1 MQKKTW
7 LLGGAA
13 VLAALAL
20 LTWAFMPRP
29 LAVEVAQV
37 VMADFEAGI
46 EEDGRTRLRER
57 YSVFAP
63 LAGRLERL
71 PWHEGDRVQ
80 AGQVLARIWPV
91 LPPLLDARANAQ
103 QEARVA
109 SAQAALT
116 RTEVRLSKSEAAL
129 AQAQRELTRTEQ
141 LWQQGFVAQAMV
153 DQTRWAELAARK
165 EHEASEQ
172 DRRVAQFDLAQAR
185 AALGLWLSGAA
196 PSKPGA
202 SVAETTS
209 LALRAPV
216 NARVL
221 RLPQLS
227 ETPVGMGALVM
238 ELGDTAGLEVVAQL
252 LTTDVM
258 HIAPGDPV
266 RISRWGGP
274 ADLQARVRLVEPGA
288 FTKVSALGVEEQRVN
303 VVMDITSEPQAWLG
317 LGDAYRV
324 GVFIRTVAQ
333 SQALQVPLSAVFP
346 ITQAHMPA
354 GSNSKGLGSAGPAS
368 GVQPPAFACYVV
380 REGRAYLRP
389 LHMEARNT
397 SHAWVRTSLPGLETV
412 KPGDQVVVYPPP
424 NLQDG
429 VRVGLRQ
436 IR

>member
-37 VMADFEAGI
+37 VVADFEAGI
-46 EEDGRTRLRER
+46 EEDARTRLRER

-71 PWHEGDRVQ
+71 PWREGDRVQ
-80 AGQVLARIWPV
+80 AGQVLARIWPI

-109 SAQAALT
+109 SAQAALS

-129 AQAQRELTRTEQ
+129 AQAQRELVRTEQ

-153 DQTRWAELAARK
+153 DQSRWAEVAARK
-165 EHEASEQ
+165 ELEASEQ

-196 PSKPGA
+196 PSRPGA

-258 HIAPGDPV
+258 HIAPGNPV

-303 VVMDITSEPQAWLG
+303 VVMDITSAPQAWLG

-324 GVFIRTVAQ
+324 AVFIRTVAQ
-333 SQALQVPLSAVFP
+333 PQALQVPLSAVFP
-346 ITQAHMPA
+346 ITQQTPA
-354 GSNSKGLGSAGPAS
+354 SQNSKGRAGDGSAS
-368 GVQPPAFACYVV
+368 GAQTPAFACYVV

-429 VRVGLRQ
+429 VRVVLRQ